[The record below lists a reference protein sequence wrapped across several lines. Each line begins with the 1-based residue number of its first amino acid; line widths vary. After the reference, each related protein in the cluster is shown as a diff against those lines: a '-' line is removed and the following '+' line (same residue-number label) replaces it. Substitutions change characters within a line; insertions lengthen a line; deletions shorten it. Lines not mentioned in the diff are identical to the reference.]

1 MKKTIRKRI
10 SVVEEIINY
19 IVESIIEG
27 EYKPGDKLPSEE
39 QMSENLE
46 VSRASLR
53 EATKI
58 LEYQGVLEIRRSQG
72 TFISQGF
79 KKSMID
85 PMIYSII
92 LNNSTSDFQ
101 NLMELRQM
109 TEVGITRLAIINS
122 STEDIEKLKEK
133 IVVMKKIVEKDKYN
147 YEDLFKADN
156 EFHDTLGVMSKNPMA
171 DQINKFVRNLTHS
184 TRFQTVKDLCIAG
197 NALDL
202 IRVHTK
208 LLNLIEEKKYKD
220 LDDIVW
226 GTYFIE

>member
-1 MKKTIRKRI
+1 MKKIIRKRT

-122 STEDIEKLKEK
+122 STEDIEELKEK

-156 EFHDTLGVMSKNPMA
+156 EFHDTLGAMSKNPMA

-197 NALDL
+197 NAEDL
-202 IRVHTK
+202 IKVHTK
-208 LLNLIEEKKYKD
+208 LLNLIEDKKYKD